1 MSITLFRIQTE
12 SHRDTILDGIG
23 AQLWG
28 GRWNAKGRPMVY
40 TATTPELCF
49 LEFMVHL
56 EGTPL
61 ADLPPLILCEIAV
74 PDDSITFLDSDALPI
89 GWNDP
94 YVTPPGLAAFVD
106 AQFLQLRTLGLGI
119 PSAVIPLSPSRNV
132 LLDPLHTMRKEC
144 RIASILPYPVDPR
157 LPTASR
163 NRLRMEEL
171 AHQFDFDESIE
182 EVGE

>member
-1 MSITLFRIQTE
+1 MVITLYRIQTDN
-12 SHRDTILDGIG
+12 HRDTILDGIG

-40 TATTPELCF
+40 TSTTPELCL

-61 ADLPPLILCEIAV
+61 ADLPPLILCEIEV
-74 PDDSITFLDSDALPI
+74 PDGSVAFLDPEILPN

-94 YVTPPGLAAFVD
+94 YVTPLGLAAFAE
-106 AQFLQLRTLGLGI
+106 AQFQLCDTLGLGV

-132 LLDPLHTMRKEC
+132 LLDPLHVLHKEC
-144 RIASILPYPVDPR
+144 RVISIVPYPVDPR
-157 LPTASR
+157 LPGAAGNS
-163 NRLRMEEL
+163 
-171 AHQFDFDESIE
+171 
-182 EVGE
+182 

>member
-1 MSITLFRIQTE
+1 MAITLYRIQTD

-40 TATTPELCF
+40 TATTPELGL
-49 LEFMVHL
+49 LEYMVHL

-74 PDDSITFLDSDALPI
+74 PDGSVTFLTSKELPD

-94 YVTPPGLAAFVD
+94 HVTPAGLAAFAE
-106 AQFLQLRTLGLGI
+106 AQFRQHGTLGLGL

-132 LLDPLHTMRKEC
+132 LIDPLHALREEC
-144 RIASILPYPVDPR
+144 QIVSIVTYPVDPR
-157 LPTASR
+157 LPGA
-163 NRLRMEEL
+163 
-171 AHQFDFDESIE
+171 
-182 EVGE
+182 

>member
-1 MSITLFRIQTE
+1 MAFTLYRIQTD
-12 SHRDTILDGIG
+12 SHRDTVLDGIG

-49 LEFMVHL
+49 LEYIVHL

-74 PDDSITFLDSDALPI
+74 PDDSITFLNSDALPND
-89 GWNDP
+89 WNDP
-94 YVTPPGLAAFVD
+94 HATPPGLATFAE
-106 AQFLQLRTLGLGI
+106 AQFRQHGTLGLGL

-132 LLDPLHTMRKEC
+132 LLDPLHALRKEC
-144 RIASILPYPVDPR
+144 RIVSIVKYPVDPR
-157 LPTASR
+157 LPTAAG
-163 NRLRMEEL
+163 RMT
-171 AHQFDFDESIE
+171 DS
-182 EVGE
+182 

>member
-1 MSITLFRIQTE
+1 MAVILYRIQTD
-12 SHRDTILDGIG
+12 SYRDTILDGIG

-40 TATTPELCF
+40 TATTPELCL

-56 EGTPL
+56 EGTQL

-74 PDDSITFLDSDALPI
+74 PDRSISFLDTDELPS

-94 YVTPPGLAAFVD
+94 HVTPPGLAVFAE
-106 AQFLQLRTLGLGI
+106 AQFREHRTLGLGI

-132 LLDPLHTMRKEC
+132 LLDPLHPLREEC
-144 RIASILPYPVDPR
+144 RTVSIVPYPVDPR
-157 LPTASR
+157 LPGASG
-163 NRLRMEEL
+163 
-171 AHQFDFDESIE
+171 DS
-182 EVGE
+182 

>member
-1 MSITLFRIQTE
+1 MAVTLYRIQTD

-40 TATTPELCF
+40 TATTPELCL

-61 ADLPPLILCEIAV
+61 ADLPPLILCKIAV
-74 PDDSITFLDSDALPI
+74 PDDSITFLDSETLPY

-94 YVTPPGLAAFVD
+94 HVTPPGLAPFAE
-106 AQFLQLRTLGLGI
+106 AQFRQHGTLALGL
-119 PSAVIPLSPSRNV
+119 PSAVIALSPSRNV
-132 LLDPLHTMRKEC
+132 LLDPLHALRKEC
-144 RIASILPYPVDPR
+144 RITSIVPYPVDPR
-157 LPTASR
+157 LPGASV
-163 NRLRMEEL
+163 NP
-171 AHQFDFDESIE
+171 
-182 EVGE
+182 

>member
-1 MSITLFRIQTE
+1 MALTLYRIQADN
-12 SHRDTILDGIG
+12 HRDTILDGIG

-28 GRWNAKGRPMVY
+28 GRWNTKGRPMVY

-61 ADLPPLILCEIAV
+61 ADLPPLILCEITV
-74 PDDSITFLDSDALPI
+74 PNDSITFLDPDTLPV

-94 YVTPPGLAAFVD
+94 LVTPPGLATFAETAFR
-106 AQFLQLRTLGLGI
+106 QHRTLCLGI

-132 LLDPLHTMRKEC
+132 LLDPFHPGRKEC
-144 RIASILPYPVDPR
+144 RVATIVPYPVDPR
-157 LPTASR
+157 LPTASG
-163 NRLRMEEL
+163 NQGKENTP
-171 AHQFDFDESIE
+171 S
-182 EVGE
+182 V